1 MHENIK
7 KIFEHSKTVVIDAIK
22 LFAALQPDKTF
33 SLDDEQYSMFDSNN
47 GCTITYFPNVLYI
60 NENGNLMYQF
70 RFGYGITPQD
80 TQCEDIPIED
90 MTMDEIY
97 KIIERIK

>member
-7 KIFEHSKTVVIDAIK
+7 KIFEHSIDAIK
-22 LFAALQPDKTF
+22 QFVVSQPDKVF
-33 SLDDEQYSMFDSNN
+33 SLDDKQYSMFDGNN
-47 GCTITYFPNVLYI
+47 GCVITYFPNVLYI
-60 NENGNLMYQF
+60 NENDDLICQL

-80 TQCEDIPIED
+80 TQSIDMSTED

>member
-7 KIFEHSKTVVIDAIK
+7 KIFEHSRTVVIDAIK
-22 LFAALQPDKTF
+22 QFVKSQPDKVF

-47 GCTITYFPNVLYI
+47 GCVMTYFPNVLYI
-60 NENGNLMYQF
+60 NENDDLICQL

-80 TQCEDIPIED
+80 TQSEDIPIEC